1 MSEILEIVSTIFVAL
16 ILLAGAVL
24 MGMVAIAGLGLLWKE
39 VRTAFKQT
47 RAKELPIKEQ
57 GSDQANGLK

>member
-39 VRTAFKQT
+39 ARRAFKSK
-47 RAKELPIKEQ
+47 RERELPTNEQ
-57 GSDQANGLK
+57 GPHQANGLK

>member
-39 VRTAFKQT
+39 ARRAFKPK
-47 RAKELPIKEQ
+47 RGNELPANEQ
-57 GSDQANGLK
+57 EPHQANRSK